1 MIQIVGKTDI
11 YFNSNQTFLADIKY
25 HLTRSLEK
33 YEIISHHTDNK
44 ENKMKI
50 NFYLNMNE
58 KYECKSLLDYNSYAY
73 DEFKK
78 RLPSKVHTT
87 YIQTI
92 DIRPVGRSKS
102 RKKK

>member
-11 YFNSNQTFLADIKY
+11 YFHSDQTFLADIKY
-25 HLTRSLEK
+25 HLTKNLES
-33 YEIISHHTDNK
+33 YEILSHDINNK

-50 NFYLNMNE
+50 TFALNMDE
-58 KYECKSLLDYNSYAY
+58 KYQCKSLLDYNSYAY

-78 RLPSKVHTT
+78 RLPAKVRTT

-92 DIRPVGRSKS
+92 DIRPIA
-102 RKKK
+102 